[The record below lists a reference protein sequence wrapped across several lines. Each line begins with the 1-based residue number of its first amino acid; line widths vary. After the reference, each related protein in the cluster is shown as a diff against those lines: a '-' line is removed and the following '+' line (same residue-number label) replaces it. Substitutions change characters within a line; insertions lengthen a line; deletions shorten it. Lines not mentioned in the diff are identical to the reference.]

1 MVNAIK
7 QVVTVRSG
15 GVVEVRSP
23 ELPEGVR
30 AEVIVILEDGAEAP
44 KRSLRSIIGTGKGCF
59 ATPEEADAFLR
70 KERDAWES

>member
-7 QVVTVRSG
+7 QVVTVQSG
-15 GVVEVRSP
+15 GVIEIRSP
-23 ELPEGVR
+23 ELPEGAR
-30 AEVIVILEDGAEAP
+30 AEVIVILDDGAEAP
-44 KRSLRSIIGTGKGCF
+44 NRPLCTIIGTGKGCF